1 MKNTKFHGLGRR
13 KSSSARVTIQSGT
26 GKFLINKI
34 EAKQYLKADILIKI
48 NSDPKLKE
56 FINNNS
62 YWYKI
67 LTRDPKQ
74 IGEFINSAKEF
85 YQLRKTDKFKKTL
98 EYIEL
103 FQTIIETIK

>member
-1 MKNTKFHGLGRR
+1 MTIDTKFTI
-13 KSSSARVTIQSGT
+13 KSNPYYIS
-26 GKFLINKI
+26 
-34 EAKQYLKADILIKI
+34 YLR
-48 NSDPKLKE
+48 
-56 FINNNS
+56 NNS